1 MLRRGPVRGPSHP
14 CKRRNQGHRRHGF
27 VSSVQLV
34 CMVHEAVLLIIRR
47 SWVRAP
53 PAPPGGLHVSVGT
66 MFTFA
71 SDILVCILAWL
82 GLLLCRVRLVFAWW
96 LCSL

>member
-1 MLRRGPVRGPSHP
+1 
-14 CKRRNQGHRRHGF
+14 
-27 VSSVQLV
+27 
-34 CMVHEAVLLIIRR
+34 
-47 SWVRAP
+47 
-53 PAPPGGLHVSVGT
+53 

-96 LCSL
+96 LCVRPGGSRAG